1 MMKVEGEEA
10 KLYCQIRETFERYLF
25 EAKEGKQ

>member
-10 KLYCQIRETFERYLF
+10 KLYCQIRDAFERYLF
-25 EAKEGKQ
+25 EEGKQ